1 MILKLRN
8 IYEKNKKKDI
18 NIIPNTKENYITFS
32 VKVVVDLYKP
42 WNGTHQK
49 NSINGT
55 LEYKCTP
62 ITAPIIVVAN
72 TLIADLFCSLLQS
85 AHKKLVC

>member
-49 NSINGT
+49 NSITVPWSTNVPQ
-55 LEYKCTP
+55 L
-62 ITAPIIVVAN
+62 
-72 TLIADLFCSLLQS
+72 
-85 AHKKLVC
+85 KKLYFPTEIRFIKIFNKGE

>member
-62 ITAPIIVVAN
+62 IKKIIFSN
-72 TLIADLFCSLLQS
+72 
-85 AHKKLVC
+85 

>member
-62 ITAPIIVVAN
+62 I
-72 TLIADLFCSLLQS
+72 
-85 AHKKLVC
+85 KKLYFPTEIRFIKIFNKGE